1 VGSGGLACAANAITC
16 VEVST
21 GTASSALPITFGQ
34 PFKAGAVQANQGLVA
49 TDSSGASVPLQMD
62 EVTSHRDG
70 SLRFAVLS
78 AKVSNLAA
86 NQPKLINLFAG
97 AKSSATQT
105 IPASP
110 DWNLELEAK
119 VYNGSTLVS
128 TLVAKPQDLLK
139 QQIAQGSGRRLNGSV
154 ATEYTVVAPFKDSA
168 SNAEHPHLS
177 ARLHTRL
184 YDGGASIRTDMVL
197 ENNWTFKANPG
208 NLTYELTVR
217 RNGQVV
223 HTQPRLTHNYQARWH
238 KVLWTGNTL
247 PQYRVRHHMPYFL
260 ASKATWNYDLSLR
273 IPDSVLADEARVLAS
288 SNTAPMGPAMLVP
301 YFPTTGG
308 RSEIG
313 PQPRWTALYLITQDD
328 RARASMLANADAAA
342 GVPVHYRDEGSG
354 QPLDVER
361 NPNVAVRFGSS
372 TPKLPTP
379 TGTTI
384 YTPDTA
390 HQASFGYMPYLIT
403 GDAFYLDEA
412 MFWAS
417 WNIAAVDPYYREGA
431 KGLIYGNEE
440 RAQSWALRSI
450 DEASRI
456 VPDNHP
462 MKSYF
467 QTRLANNLNW
477 YVQNYPQNANA
488 AARSPFGAIK
498 SPWDT
503 KKAGPWQ
510 NDFMTL
516 VLTQIAEDGDPQGRT
531 MLNWIT
537 GFTVGRFLNEANGFC
552 MAKAPGYWWD
562 VTDASNQF
570 FSSWKTLFDTNYAGS
585 KGASCAGMAIT
596 EGSPDRVD
604 DYAAYAR
611 AMLAATSSAGVT
623 GASGAYTKWK
633 SMTPKMDAGYVNDP
647 TWAIVP
653 R

>member
-1 VGSGGLACAANAITC
+1 
-16 VEVST
+16 
-21 GTASSALPITFGQ
+21 
-34 PFKAGAVQANQGLVA
+34 
-49 TDSSGASVPLQMD
+49 
-62 EVTSHRDG
+62 
-70 SLRFAVLS
+70 
-78 AKVSNLAA
+78 
-86 NQPKLINLFAG
+86 
-97 AKSSATQT
+97 
-105 IPASP
+105 
-110 DWNLELEAK
+110 
-119 VYNGSTLVS
+119 
-128 TLVAKPQDLLK
+128 
-139 QQIAQGSGRRLNGSV
+139 
-154 ATEYTVVAPFKDSA
+154 
-168 SNAEHPHLS
+168 
-177 ARLHTRL
+177 
-184 YDGGASIRTDMVL
+184 
-197 ENNWTFKANPG
+197 
-208 NLTYELTVR
+208 
-217 RNGQVV
+217 
-223 HTQPRLTHNYQARWH
+223 
-238 KVLWTGNTL
+238 
-247 PQYRVRHHMPYFL
+247 
-260 ASKATWNYDLSLR
+260 ASKATWNYDLSVKV
-273 IPDSVLADEARVLAS
+273 PESVLADEARVLAA

-361 NPNVAVRFGSS
+361 NPNVAVRFGTS

-450 DEASRI
+450 DEAARI

-477 YVQNYPQNANA
+477 YVQNYPQNPNPAN
-488 AARSPFGAIK
+488 RSPFGAIK
-498 SPWDT
+498 SPWDN
-503 KKAGPWQ
+503 KVAGPWQ

-552 MAKAPGYWWD
+552 MAKAPGYWWT

-570 FSSWKTLFDTNYAGS
+570 FSSWKTLFDTNYAS
-585 KGASCAGMAIT
+585 MKSTSCTGMAIT

-611 AMLAATSSAGVT
+611 AMLAATSGLGIN
-623 GASGAYTKWK
+623 GASTAYSKWK